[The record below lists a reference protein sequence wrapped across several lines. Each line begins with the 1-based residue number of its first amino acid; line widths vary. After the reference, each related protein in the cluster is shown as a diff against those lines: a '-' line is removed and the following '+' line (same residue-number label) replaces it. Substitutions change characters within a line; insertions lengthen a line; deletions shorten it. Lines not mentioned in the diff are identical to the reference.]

1 MLLDSL
7 WLHNNDHNGGY
18 IGVTMAHSALR
29 LGSLATIDS
38 MLADQVTLQSSLA
51 LQCWTTVGTLVLHIR
66 VNSDNAQTFPATWPL
81 LSGGISEQTRL
92 TKCPKNVKNAWS
104 SRQTMQCVNSICNY
118 VWMDMYKHSKGHLR
132 VQICMRSNVGS
143 AIASSREYL

>member
-1 MLLDSL
+1 MLLNSL

-51 LQCWTTVGTLVLHIR
+51 SQCGTTVGTLVLHGIS
-66 VNSDNAQTFPATWPL
+66 SDNAQTFSAT
-81 LSGGISEQTRL
+81 
-92 TKCPKNVKNAWS
+92 
-104 SRQTMQCVNSICNY
+104 
-118 VWMDMYKHSKGHLR
+118 
-132 VQICMRSNVGS
+132 
-143 AIASSREYL
+143 